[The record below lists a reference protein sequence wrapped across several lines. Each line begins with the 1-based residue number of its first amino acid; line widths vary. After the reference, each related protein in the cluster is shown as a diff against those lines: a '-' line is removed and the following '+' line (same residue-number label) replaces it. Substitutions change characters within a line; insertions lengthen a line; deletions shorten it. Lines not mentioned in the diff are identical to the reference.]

1 MNNVYNVDSTSI
13 RFYVLDLSMSLTYF
27 FCLYNSLRLNLS
39 VIQARAQLFTDCK
52 RVLLNNKSCNEYN
65 CRKVPINIQPRNRH
79 KCHCTALL
87 PFLKTILQNNN
98 FLVRNR
104 ILRSEENNLVG
115 DWRAAA
121 LEQHLHKFYRDNVI
135 SSNKCWGPV
144 TSRHGMDE
152 DGQSN

>member
-152 DGQSN
+152 DGAE